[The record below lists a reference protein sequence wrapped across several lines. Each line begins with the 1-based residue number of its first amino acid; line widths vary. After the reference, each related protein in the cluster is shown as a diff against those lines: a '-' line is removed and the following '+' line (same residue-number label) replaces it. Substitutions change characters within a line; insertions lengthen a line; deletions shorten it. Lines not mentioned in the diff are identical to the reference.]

1 MVSVGVAL
9 VLLSAL
15 FNGSV
20 SRTITV
26 DEDGGYDNVSCVGNP
41 ALIFCKTLSYAV
53 SQIVE
58 KANVTIELQ
67 SEFITLDTVVHFN
80 QWTNV
85 TLKGQGKDITSIK
98 CNYTTTHNESMGLVF
113 NNSNGIQLQQLSI
126 THCSVKISTNNN
138 QKFSSGLVIKDTSHV
153 TLYNISITNND
164 GFGAML
170 TNNMGNIIVN
180 FSQFSN
186 NSIKMDTH
194 QIQGGGGM
202 AIVVSQCSSDSKSC
216 NYSNTNLTG
225 NYIISNS
232 IFHNNNHS
240 RAANSDMWSFSY
252 GGGLNIFLRWG
263 ANGNTF
269 KITNS
274 IFKNNTAVGGG
285 GMGLSIRDTAS
296 NNMILIDEGCKY
308 INNNAKQDN
317 GGGGGIKISV
327 YPIRKIENAQLP
339 KNNGIT
345 IRNTTFK
352 GNTALYGGGT
362 SVFIAAVNKAVSDIN
377 NTLLFTN
384 CTWIENKSP
393 ASTAVDIVPEVHEQI
408 ESNAIALPI
417 FEDCNIL
424 HNHPGHVSGL
434 DQTYF
439 SGQGV
444 FIISKIFVKFKGVN
458 TFCYN
463 SMTPLLILSSI
474 VHIESNSIMTF
485 KCNRGLKGGA
495 LKLHGFSMISYDN
508 NITFNF
514 INNTADI
521 VGGAIYVSNE
531 DPHYSFAS
539 HLCFFQNSSNSNNV
553 FFNLINNH
561 SPPPSNTIYVTSLH
575 PCKYFCS
582 KAAFP
587 FAYNPFENSSC
598 LGHFHFQNTD
608 KLHYDVTTDASDIV
622 LNSTSI
628 IAIPGHSTFIPVEFH
643 DDIGHNVTNVTH
655 FTTNVSHRTAKL
667 DPSSLISYNN
677 HITLLGTPGSNGV
690 LTIIPTGNSSCYTQL
705 YFLLSSCPPGYVLVN
720 NESCHCSALVNSVN
734 DLYNGILSCDDRSM
748 SVYITPGYWIG
759 YINENGED
767 INEDNLYTGVCPFG
781 YCKVQKTF
789 RGQLVEIKN
798 HVPLNKSALSQQIC
812 VNNRQGTL
820 CGQCIPGT
828 SVAFNSKSFQCID
841 HSKCHVGLY
850 FYVLFELIP
859 IVALFAIILYFNISF
874 TNGAAY
880 SIVFAVQ
887 HIEMLKITVHGSVH
901 SKNSGYIE
909 ALKALYNIFNLEF
922 FTSEHLSFCLWSGA
936 NSLDMLAFKF
946 VSIVFAVSLIFLLVY
961 CMNHCCMRYC
971 QRRGS
976 MVHGLT
982 AFLIICYSQCTS
994 IIVNIL
1000 TKETLY
1006 SKGQNH
1012 YIGVVYLEGQMEY
1025 FGSDHIRS
1033 AILAV
1038 LFLCL
1043 IIIPVPLILSCDPV
1057 LLKLE
1062 DRFKMCQLWTRC
1074 REHFKPLLDSFQG
1087 CFKDNMRCFAGIF
1100 FLYRGLISIASLIY
1114 HEQIGYYYNLE
1125 LALIVILVFQS
1136 IAQPFR
1142 KTSHNIIASLSIC
1155 NLVLINFFTI
1165 RIVTLIDVK
1174 RDSSNIVC
1182 ATEDIQI
1189 FLLTLPLLVGIIWI
1203 VKQVICYFIKRKC
1216 GNELSCNCC
1225 CYSADDGDDINVS
1238 LIYDRSS
1245 SQYQS
1250 IEIDG
1255 YH

>member
-1 MVSVGVAL
+1 MVPIGVAL

-26 DEDGGYDNVSCVGNP
+26 DEDKGYDNVSCVENP

-58 KANVTIELQ
+58 KANVTIKLQ

-85 TLKGQGKDITSIK
+85 TLKGQGKDITTIK

-113 NNSNGIQLQQLSI
+113 NNSSGIQLQQLSI
-126 THCSVKISTNNN
+126 THCSVKISTINN

-153 TLYNISITNND
+153 TLYNISNTNND

-186 NSIKMDTH
+186 NSIKMDD

-202 AIVVSQCSSDSKSC
+202 AIVVSQCSFDSISC
-216 NYSNTNLTG
+216 NESNTNLTG

-232 IFHNNNHS
+232 IFCNNNHS

-252 GGGLNIFLRWG
+252 GGGLNIFLRWR

-274 IFKNNTAVGGG
+274 SFKNNIAVGGG
-285 GMGLSIRDTAS
+285 GMGLAIHNTAS
-296 NNMILIDEGCKY
+296 HNMILIDEGCKY
-308 INNNAKQDN
+308 TNNNAKQDN

-339 KNNGIT
+339 KNNSIK
-345 IRNTTFK
+345 IRNTTFQ

-362 SVFIAAVNKAVSDIN
+362 SVFIAAVNKGVSDIN

-408 ESNAIALPI
+408 ESNAIALLT

-424 HNHPGHVSGL
+424 HNHPDYVSAL
-434 DQTYF
+434 DQAYF
-439 SGQGV
+439 SGQGT
-444 FIISKIFVKFKGVN
+444 FFISKITVKFKGVN

-474 VHIESNSIMTF
+474 VHIESNSTMTF
-485 KCNRGLKGGA
+485 KYNRGLKGGA

-514 INNTADI
+514 INNKADI

-539 HLCFFQNSSNSNNV
+539 HLCFFQNRSNSNNV
-553 FFNLINNH
+553 FFNFINNH

-582 KAAFP
+582 KAAFS
-587 FAYNPFENSSC
+587 FTNNPFENISC
-598 LGHFHFQNTD
+598 LGYFHFQNHID
-608 KLHYDVTTDASDIV
+608 KIHYNVTTDASDIV
-622 LNSTSI
+622 LSSTNI
-628 IAIPGHSTFIPVEFH
+628 TAIPGHSIFIPVEFY
-643 DDIGHNVTNVTH
+643 DDIGQNVTNVTQITTNVTQ
-655 FTTNVSHRTAKL
+655 FTTNVSATL
-667 DPSSLISYNN
+667 DSSSLISYNN
-677 HITLLGTPGSNGV
+677 HVHIILLGPPGSNGV

-705 YFLLSSCPPGYVLVN
+705 NFSLSPCPPGYVLVN
-720 NESCHCSALVNSVN
+720 ESCHCSALTNT
-734 DLYNGILSCDDRSM
+734 LYRGILICDDRSM

-759 YINENGED
+759 YINENGKD
-767 INEDNLYTGVCPFG
+767 INEHNLYTGVCPFG
-781 YCKVQKTF
+781 YCKVPEKF
-789 RGQLVEIKN
+789 KGRLVEIKN
-798 HVPLNKSALSQQIC
+798 HVPLNKSALSRQIC
-812 VNNRQGTL
+812 VNNRQRNL

-828 SVAFNSKSFQCID
+828 SVAFNSDSFQCIND
-841 HSKCHVGLY
+841 SKCHLGLF

-859 IVALFAIILYFNISF
+859 IVVLFAIILYFNISF

-880 SIVFAVQ
+880 SIVFAIQ
-887 HIEMLKITVHGSVH
+887 HIEMLKVFVHGSVH
-901 SKNSGYIE
+901 YHKYIGQIE
-909 ALKALYNIFNLEF
+909 TVYNIFNLEF
-922 FTSEHLSFCLWSGA
+922 FKIHCLQFCLWKNA
-936 NSLDMLAFKF
+936 NTLDMLAFKY

-961 CMNHCCMRYC
+961 CMNHWCMRYC
-971 QRRGS
+971 RRRGS

-994 IIVNIL
+994 ITVSIL
-1000 TKETLY
+1000 SRVILY
-1006 SKGQNH
+1006 GKGQSN
-1012 YIGVVYLEGQMEY
+1012 YTGVVYLAGQMEY
-1025 FGSDHIRS
+1025 FGSDHIRY
-1033 AILAV
+1033 AIPAV

-1057 LLKLE
+1057 LLKIE
-1062 DRFKMCQLWTRC
+1062 DRFKMCKLWTHR

-1100 FLYRGLISIASLIY
+1100 FFYRFLISIVLLIY
-1114 HEQIGYYYNLE
+1114 QEQNGYYYTLE
-1125 LALIVILVFQS
+1125 LALTIILVVQS

-1142 KTSHNIIASLSIC
+1142 KTSHNVIASLSIC
-1155 NLVLINFFTI
+1155 NLVLINSLTI
-1165 RIVTLIDVK
+1165 MIVTLVNSRSYIWHLQL
-1174 RDSSNIVC
+1174 
-1182 ATEDIQI
+1182 IQMV
-1189 FLLTLPLLVGIIWI
+1189 LLTLPLLVIIIWI
-1203 VKQVICYFIKRKC
+1203 VKQVICYMIKRKC
-1216 GNELSCNCC
+1216 GHKLYYNCC
-1225 CYSADDGDDINVS
+1225 CYSTDDGDDINIS

-1245 SQYQS
+1245 CQYQS
-1250 IEIDG
+1250 IKIDG
-1255 YH
+1255 CHY

>member
-9 VLLSAL
+9 VLLFAL

-20 SRTITV
+20 SSTITV
-26 DEDGGYDNVSCVGNP
+26 DEDKGYDNVSCVGNP
-41 ALIFCKTLSYAV
+41 ALVFCKTLSYAV

-58 KANVTIELQ
+58 KANVTIKLQ

-85 TLKGQGKDITSIK
+85 TLKGQGKDISSIK

-126 THCSVKISTNNN
+126 TLCSVRISTNNN
-138 QKFSSGLVIKDTSHV
+138 QKFSSGLVIKDTSYV

-180 FSQFSN
+180 FSQFSS
-186 NSIKMDTH
+186 NSIKMDTD

-202 AIVVSQCSSDSKSC
+202 VIVVSQCSFNSKSC
-216 NYSNTNLTG
+216 NDSNINLTG

-232 IFHNNNHS
+232 IFHNNDHS
-240 RAANSDMWSFSY
+240 RAANSDMWSFNY

-263 ANGNTF
+263 ANRNIF

-274 IFKNNTAVGGG
+274 TFKNNTAVGGG

-327 YPIRKIENAQLP
+327 YPIREIENAQLP
-339 KNNGIT
+339 KNNSIT
-345 IRNTTFK
+345 IRDTIFQ

-384 CTWIENKSP
+384 CTWIENRSP

-424 HNHPGHVSGL
+424 HNHPDYVSGL

-458 TFCYN
+458 TFCNN

-474 VHIESNSIMTF
+474 VHIESNSTMTF
-485 KCNRGLKGGA
+485 KYNRGLKGGA

-521 VGGAIYVSNE
+521 VGGAIHVSNE

-539 HLCFFQNSSNSNNV
+539 HLCFFQNSNKNSNNSNNV
-553 FFNLINNH
+553 FFNFINNH

-582 KAAFP
+582 KAAFQ
-587 FAYNPFENSSC
+587 FAYNPFANISC

-622 LNSTSI
+622 LSSTSI
-628 IAIPGHSTFIPVEFH
+628 IAIPGHSTFIPVEFY
-643 DDIGHNVTNVTH
+643 DDIGHNVTNVTQ
-655 FTTNVSHRTAKL
+655 FTTNISHGTARL
-667 DPSSLISYNN
+667 DSSSLISYNN

-690 LTIIPTGNSSCYTQL
+690 LTIIPTRNSSCYTQL
-705 YFLLSSCPPGYVLVN
+705 NFSLSSCPPGYLLVN
-720 NESCHCSALVNSVN
+720 NESCHCSTLVNNSYA
-734 DLYNGILSCDDRSM
+734 LYNGILSCDDKSM

-759 YINENGED
+759 YINESGED
-767 INEDNLYTGVCPFG
+767 INEHNLHTGVCPFG

-798 HVPLNKSALSQQIC
+798 HVPLSKSALCRQIC
-812 VNNRQGTL
+812 VNNRQRTL

-828 SVAFNSKSFQCID
+828 SVAFNSESFQCIND
-841 HSKCHVGLY
+841 SKCHLGLY

-859 IVALFAIILYFNISF
+859 IVVLFAIILYFNISF

-880 SIVFAVQ
+880 SIVFAIQ
-887 HIEMLKITVHGSVH
+887 HIEMLKVFVHGSVH
-901 SKNSGYIE
+901 FENIEYIE
-909 ALKALYNIFNLEF
+909 ALNILHNIFNLEF
-922 FTSEHLSFCLWSGA
+922 FKIKRLQFCLWKNA
-936 NSLDMLAFKF
+936 NTLDMLAFKY

-961 CMNHCCMRYC
+961 SMNHCCMRYC
-971 QRRGS
+971 RRRGS

-994 IIVNIL
+994 VTVSIL
-1000 TKETLY
+1000 TPLKL
-1006 SKGQNH
+1006 QRH
-1012 YIGVVYLEGQMEY
+1012 VVYFAGQMEY
-1025 FGSDHIRS
+1025 FDSEHIRY
-1033 AILAV
+1033 AIPAI

-1057 LLKLE
+1057 LLKIE

-1100 FLYRGLISIASLIY
+1100 FLYRFLISIVSLIY
-1114 HEQIGYYYNLE
+1114 HEQNVYYYNLE
-1125 LALIVILVFQS
+1125 LALIVILVIQS
-1136 IAQPFR
+1136 IAQPFH
-1142 KTSHNIIASLSIC
+1142 KTSHNVIASLSIC
-1155 NLVLINFFTI
+1155 NLLLINSLTMM
-1165 RIVTLIDVK
+1165 IVTLVNSRSYIWHLQL
-1174 RDSSNIVC
+1174 
-1182 ATEDIQI
+1182 IQMV
-1189 FLLTLPLLVGIIWI
+1189 LLALPLLVGIIWI
-1203 VKQVICYFIKRKC
+1203 VKQIICYFIKRKC
-1216 GNELSCNCC
+1216 GNELSYNCC
-1225 CYSADDGDDINVS
+1225 CYSTDDGDDINIS
-1238 LIYDRSS
+1238 LIYERKSS

-1250 IEIDG
+1250 IKIDG
-1255 YH
+1255 CHY

>member
-9 VLLSAL
+9 VLLSVL

-20 SRTITV
+20 SSIITV
-26 DEDGGYDNVSCVGNP
+26 DEDEGYDNVSCVENP
-41 ALIFCKTLSYAV
+41 ALVFCKTLSHAV

-85 TLKGQGKDITSIK
+85 TLKGQGKDITTIK

-126 THCSVKISTNNN
+126 THCSVKIFTNNN
-138 QKFSSGLVIKDTSHV
+138 QKFSSGLVIKDTSYV

-180 FSQFSN
+180 FSQFSD
-186 NSIKMDTH
+186 NSIKVDTH
-194 QIQGGGGM
+194 QMQGGGGM
-202 AIVVSQCSSDSKSC
+202 AIVVSQCSFDSKSC
-216 NYSNTNLTG
+216 NDSNTNLNG

-232 IFHNNNHS
+232 IFCNNNHS
-240 RAANSDMWSFSY
+240 SAVNSDMWSFNY
-252 GGGLNIFLRWG
+252 GGGLNIFLRWR

-274 IFKNNTAVGGG
+274 TFRNNIAVGGG
-285 GMGLSIRDTAS
+285 GMGLSIHNTAS
-296 NNMILIDEGCKY
+296 NNMILIDERCKY
-308 INNNAKQDN
+308 ISNSVVDN
-317 GGGGGIKISV
+317 GGGGGIKISI
-327 YPIRKIENAQLP
+327 YPIKEIENAQLP
-339 KNNGIT
+339 KNNNIT
-345 IRNTTFK
+345 VRDTTFK

-362 SVFIAAVNKAVSDIN
+362 SVFIAAVNKAVSNIN

-424 HNHPGHVSGL
+424 HNHPDYVSGL
-434 DQTYF
+434 DQAYF
-439 SGQGV
+439 SGQGT
-444 FIISKIFVKFKGVN
+444 FFISKIFVKFKGVN
-458 TFCYN
+458 MFLNN
-463 SMTPLLILSSI
+463 SVTSLLIFSSI
-474 VHIESNSIMTF
+474 THIESNSTMTF
-485 KCNRGLKGGA
+485 KHNRGLKGGA

-553 FFNLINNH
+553 FFNFTNNH
-561 SPPPSNTIYVTSLH
+561 SPPPSNTICITSLH

-587 FAYNPFENSSC
+587 LSYNPFANISC

-608 KLHYDVTTDASDIV
+608 KSHYNVITDASDIV
-622 LNSTSI
+622 LSSTNI
-628 IAIPGHSTFIPVEFH
+628 TAIPGHSTLIPVELH
-643 DDIGHNVTNVTH
+643 DDFGQNVTNVTH
-655 FTTNVSHRTAKL
+655 FTTNIHISNGTARL
-667 DPSSLISYNN
+667 DPSSVISYNN

-690 LTIIPTGNSSCYTQL
+690 LTIIPTGTSSCSIQL
-705 YFLLSSCPPGYVLVN
+705 NFSLSSCPPGYVLVN
-720 NESCHCSALVNSVN
+720 NEFCHCSTTTCK
-734 DLYNGILSCDDRSM
+734 YMYYKGILSCNSTTLI
-748 SVYITPGYWIG
+748 VAPGYWVG
-759 YINENGED
+759 YINVSNAT
-767 INEDNLYTGVCPFG
+767 EDNFYTGDCPFG
-781 YCKVQKTF
+781 YCKTYNSDNKF
-789 RGQLVEIKN
+789 G
-798 HVPLNKSALSQQIC
+798 HVNILSVLPVNISQQLC
-812 VNNRQGTL
+812 VSNRQGTL
-820 CGQCIPGT
+820 CGQCRLST
-828 SVAFNSKSFQCID
+828 SVAFNSKSFQCKKD
-841 HSKCHVGLY
+841 SKCHLGLL
-850 FYVLFELIP
+850 FYMLFELIP
-859 IVALFAIILYFNISF
+859 IVVLFAIILYFNISF
-874 TNGAAY
+874 TNGTAY
-880 SIVFAVQ
+880 SIVFAIQ
-887 HIEMLKITVHGSVH
+887 HIQVLHIAIRGSLRY
-901 SKNSGYIE
+901 KNTGYIE
-909 ALKALYNIFNLEF
+909 AVNALYNIFNLEF
-922 FTSEHLSFCLWSGA
+922 FTTEHLSFCLWKNA
-936 NSLDMLAFKF
+936 NTLDILAVKY

-994 IIVNIL
+994 VTVNIL
-1000 TKETLY
+1000 SRVTLY
-1006 SKGQNH
+1006 GNGQNH
-1012 YIGVVYLEGQMEY
+1012 YIDVVYLAGQMEY
-1025 FGSDHIRS
+1025 FGSEHICY
-1033 AILAV
+1033 AIPAV

-1062 DRFKMCQLWTRC
+1062 DRFKMCQLWTHY
-1074 REHFKPLLDSFQG
+1074 RERFKPLLDSFQG
-1087 CFKDNMRCFAGIF
+1087 CFKNHMRCFAGFF
-1100 FLYRGLISIASLIY
+1100 FLYRDSIFVVSFVSDDSNS
-1114 HEQIGYYYNLE
+1114 YYYDME
-1125 LALIVILVFQS
+1125 LALILILVIQS
-1136 IAQPFR
+1136 IAQPFH
-1142 KTSHNIIASLSIC
+1142 KTSHNVIASLSIC
-1155 NLVLINFFTI
+1155 NLVLINLLTI
-1165 RIVTLIDVK
+1165 KIITTVNIEGGLTHYV
-1174 RDSSNIVC
+1174 SNLQL
-1182 ATEDIQI
+1182 IQI
-1189 FLLTLPLLVGIIWI
+1189 FLLTLPLLVFIIWI
-1203 VKQVICYFIKRKC
+1203 AKEVICYFIKRKC

-1225 CYSADDGDDINVS
+1225 CYSADDGDGINVS

-1255 YH
+1255 HH

>member
-1 MVSVGVAL
+1 MKTDFQYYTTTKMVSVGVAL

-15 FNGSV
+15 FNESV

-26 DEDGGYDNVSCVGNP
+26 DEDEGYDNVSCVENP
-41 ALIFCKTLSYAV
+41 VLVFCKTLSYAV

-85 TLKGQGKDITSIK
+85 TLKGQGKDITTIK
-98 CNYTTTHNESMGLVF
+98 CNYTTTQYESMGLVF

-126 THCSVKISTNNN
+126 SHCSVKISTNNN
-138 QKFSSGLVIKDTSHV
+138 QTFSSGLVIKDTSNV

-186 NSIKMDTH
+186 NSITMDTD

-216 NYSNTNLTG
+216 NDFNTNLTG
-225 NYIISNS
+225 NYTISNS
-232 IFHNNNHS
+232 IFSNNNHS
-240 RAANSDMWSFSY
+240 RAANSDMWSLSY

-263 ANGNTF
+263 ANRNTF
-269 KITNS
+269 KIAKST
-274 IFKNNTAVGGG
+274 FRNNAALGGG
-285 GMGLSIRDTAS
+285 GMGLTICDTAS
-296 NNMILIDEGCKY
+296 HNMILIDEGCKY
-308 INNNAKQDN
+308 INNSVVKN

-327 YPIRKIENAQLP
+327 YPIKKIENAQLP
-339 KNNGIT
+339 KSNSIT

-362 SVFIAAVNKAVSDIN
+362 SVFIAAVNKAVSNIS

-417 FEDCNIL
+417 FEDCNIS
-424 HNHPGHVSGL
+424 HNHPGHISGKN
-434 DQTYF
+434 QAYF

-444 FIISKIFVKFKGVN
+444 FFISKIFVKFKGVN

-474 VHIESNSIMTF
+474 VHIESNTTMTF
-485 KCNRGLKGGA
+485 KHNRGMKGGA

-508 NITFNF
+508 NIIFNF

-539 HLCFFQNSSNSNNV
+539 HLCFLQNSNNV
-553 FFNLINNH
+553 FFNFISNT
-561 SPPPSNTIYVTSLH
+561 SPPPSNTIYVTSLQ
-575 PCKYFCS
+575 PCRYFCS

-587 FAYNPFENSSC
+587 VAYNPFENISC

-608 KLHYDVTTDASDIV
+608 KSHYNVTTDASDIV
-622 LNSTSI
+622 LNSKNIT
-628 IAIPGHSTFIPVEFH
+628 AIPGHSTFIPVEFH
-643 DDIGHNVTNVTH
+643 DDIGQNVTNLTH
-655 FTTNVSHRTAKL
+655 FTTNIHISNGTAKL

-690 LTIIPTGNSSCYTQL
+690 LTIIPTGTSSCSIQL
-705 YFLLSSCPPGYVLVN
+705 NFSLSSCPPGYVLVN
-720 NESCHCSALVNSVN
+720 NESCHCSTTTGKY
-734 DLYNGILSCDDRSM
+734 YNGILNCNSTTLF
-748 SVYITPGYWIG
+748 VAPGYWIG
-759 YINENGED
+759 YINVSNPT
-767 INEDNLYTGVCPFG
+767 EDNFYTGDCPFG
-781 YCKVQKTF
+781 YCNTYNSDNTF
-789 RGQLVEIKN
+789 VLVNISVLPVDISKQL
-798 HVPLNKSALSQQIC
+798 C
-812 VNNRQGTL
+812 VRNRQGTL
-820 CGQCIPGT
+820 CGQCRSGT
-828 SVAFNSKSFQCID
+828 SVAFNSKSFQCKKD
-841 HSKCHVGLY
+841 SKCHLGLL
-850 FYVLFELIP
+850 FYILFELIP
-859 IVALFAIILYFNISF
+859 IVILFAIILYFNISF

-880 SIVFAVQ
+880 SIVFAIQ
-887 HIEMLKITVHGSVH
+887 HIQVLHIAIRGSLRY
-901 SKNSGYIE
+901 KNTGYIE
-909 ALKALYNIFNLEF
+909 VVNALYNTFNLGF
-922 FTSEHLSFCLWSGA
+922 FTTEHLSFCLWSGA
-936 NSLDMLAFKF
+936 NSLDILAVKY

-994 IIVNIL
+994 VTVNIL
-1000 TKETLY
+1000 SRVMLY
-1006 SKGQNH
+1006 GKRQNH
-1012 YIGVVYLEGQMEY
+1012 YIDVVYLAGQMEY
-1025 FGSDHIRS
+1025 FDSDYIRY
-1033 AILAV
+1033 AIPAI

-1062 DRFKMCQLWTRC
+1062 DWFKMCQLWTRC

-1087 CFKDNMRCFAGIF
+1087 CFKNHMRCFAGFF
-1100 FLYRGLISIASLIY
+1100 FLYRDSIFVVSFVSNDSNS
-1114 HEQIGYYYNLE
+1114 YYYDME
-1125 LALIVILVFQS
+1125 LALIVILVIQS
-1136 IAQPFR
+1136 IARPFH
-1142 KTSHNIIASLSIC
+1142 KTSHNVIASLSIC
-1155 NLVLINFFTI
+1155 NLVLINLLTIKIITTVNIEGFTHY
-1165 RIVTLIDVK
+1165 V
-1174 RDSSNIVC
+1174 SNLQLM
-1182 ATEDIQI
+1182 QI

-1203 VKQVICYFIKRKC
+1203 AKEVICYSIKRKY
-1216 GNELSCNCC
+1216 GYELSCNCC

-1255 YH
+1255 HH

>member
-1 MVSVGVAL
+1 MVSIGVAL

-15 FNGSV
+15 FNGSL
-20 SRTITV
+20 SLTITV
-26 DEDGGYDNVSCVGNP
+26 DEDKGYDNVSCVGNP
-41 ALIFCKTLSYAV
+41 ALVFCKTLSYAV

-58 KANVTIELQ
+58 KANVTIKLH
-67 SEFITLDTVVHFN
+67 SEFITLDTVVHFD

-85 TLKGQGKDITSIK
+85 ILKGQGKDITSIK

-138 QKFSSGLVIKDTSHV
+138 QKFSSGLVIKNTSYV

-180 FSQFSN
+180 YSQFAN

-202 AIVVSQCSSDSKSC
+202 VIVVSQCSFDSKSC
-216 NYSNTNLTG
+216 NDSNTNLTG

-232 IFHNNNHS
+232 IFCNNHHS
-240 RAANSDMWSFSY
+240 SAANSDMWSLSY
-252 GGGLNIFLRWG
+252 GGGLNIFLRWR

-274 IFKNNTAVGGG
+274 TFKNNIAVGGG
-285 GMGLSIRDTAS
+285 GMGLTICDTAS
-296 NNMILIDEGCKY
+296 HNMILIDEGCKY
-308 INNNAKQDN
+308 INNNVVKN

-339 KNNGIT
+339 KNNNIT
-345 IRNTTFK
+345 IRNTTFQ

-362 SVFIAAVNKAVSDIN
+362 SVFIAAVNKAVSDIS

-424 HNHPGHVSGL
+424 HNHPGHISGKN
-434 DQTYF
+434 QAYF

-444 FIISKIFVKFKGVN
+444 FLISKILVKFKGVN
-458 TFCYN
+458 TFCNN
-463 SMTPLLILSSI
+463 SVTPLLILSSI
-474 VHIESNSIMTF
+474 VYIESNSTMTF
-485 KCNRGLKGGA
+485 KYNRGLKGGA

-508 NITFNF
+508 NVTFNF
-514 INNTADI
+514 INNKADI

-539 HLCFFQNSSNSNNV
+539 HLCFFENRSNSNNV
-553 FFNLINNH
+553 FFNFTNNH

-587 FAYNPFENSSC
+587 FAYNPFENISC

-608 KLHYDVTTDASDIV
+608 KIHYNVTTDASDIV

-628 IAIPGHSTFIPVEFH
+628 IAIPGHSTFIPVVFY
-643 DDIGHNVTNVTH
+643 DDIGQNVTNVTH
-655 FTTNVSHRTAKL
+655 FTTNISHNTAKL

-690 LTIIPTGNSSCYTQL
+690 LTIMPTGNSSCYTQL
-705 YFLLSSCPPGYVLVN
+705 NFLLSPCPPGYVLVN
-720 NESCHCSALVNSVN
+720 ESCHCSVLVNNSY
-734 DLYNGILSCDDRSM
+734 DLYTYDGILSCDDRSM
-748 SVYITPGYWIG
+748 SIYITPGDWIG
-759 YINENGED
+759 YIDESGKD
-767 INEDNLYTGVCPFG
+767 IKEYNLYTGVCPFG
-781 YCKVQKTF
+781 YCNVRKTF
-789 RGQLVEIKN
+789 RGRLVEIKN
-798 HVPLNKSALSQQIC
+798 HVPLSKSALCQQIC
-812 VNNRQGTL
+812 VNNRQGIL

-828 SVAFNSKSFQCID
+828 SVAFNSESFQCIN
-841 HSKCHVGLY
+841 H
-850 FYVLFELIP
+850 VLFELIP
-859 IVALFAIILYFNISF
+859 IVILFAIILYFNISF

-880 SIVFAVQ
+880 SIVFAIQ
-887 HIEMLKITVHGSVH
+887 HIEMLKIFVHGSVH
-901 SKNSGYIE
+901 YENIGYIE
-909 ALKALYNIFNLEF
+909 ALNILYNIFNLEF
-922 FTSEHLSFCLWSGA
+922 FKIKRLQFCLWNNA
-936 NSLDMLAFKF
+936 NTLDMLAIKY

-971 QRRGS
+971 RRRGS

-994 IIVNIL
+994 VTVSIL
-1000 TKETLY
+1000 TPLKL
-1006 SKGQNH
+1006 QRH
-1012 YIGVVYLEGQMEY
+1012 VVVVYLAGQMEY
-1025 FGSDHIRS
+1025 FDSEHIRY
-1033 AILAV
+1033 AIPAV

-1062 DRFKMCQLWTRC
+1062 GRFKMCQLWTRC

-1100 FLYRGLISIASLIY
+1100 FFYRFLISIVSLIY
-1114 HEQIGYYYNLE
+1114 HEQNGYYYNLE
-1125 LALIVILVFQS
+1125 LALIVILVIQS

-1142 KTSHNIIASLSIC
+1142 KTSHNVIASLFIC
-1155 NLVLINFFTI
+1155 NLVLINSLTI
-1165 RIVTLIDVK
+1165 RIVTWVNRISHIWHLQL
-1174 RDSSNIVC
+1174 
-1182 ATEDIQI
+1182 IQI
-1189 FLLTLPLLVGIIWI
+1189 VLLTLPLLVGIIWI

-1216 GNELSCNCC
+1216 GHKLSYNCC
-1225 CYSADDGDDINVS
+1225 CYSTDDGDDINIS
-1238 LIYDRSS
+1238 LIYDRRSS

-1250 IEIDG
+1250 IKIDG
-1255 YH
+1255 HHY